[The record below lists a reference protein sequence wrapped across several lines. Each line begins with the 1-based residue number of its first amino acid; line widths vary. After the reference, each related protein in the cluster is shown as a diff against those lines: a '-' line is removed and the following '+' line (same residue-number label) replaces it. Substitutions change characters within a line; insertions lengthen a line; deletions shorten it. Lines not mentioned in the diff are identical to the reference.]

1 MKMKYKFYLVIIILR
16 IINLFYQMITV
27 TIIRHNINLN
37 LNNSHYY
44 MK

>member
-16 IINLFYQMITV
+16 IINLFYQMIMV
-27 TIIRHNINLN
+27 TIIKHNINLN
-37 LNNSHYY
+37 LNNLHYY